1 MSRDAIPKSRFLFS
15 FSRNSS
21 PFTFLLLGAFL
32 SIVPLVRLSPG
43 FTSSTSAELT
53 VNILGSVATDSSM
66 EYFTGAADISEL
78 VSLCCVMSGGGGMA
92 A

>member
-15 FSRNSS
+15 FSRNNS
-21 PFTFLLLGAFL
+21 PFAFLLLGAFL
-32 SIVPLVRLSPG
+32 SILSLVRLSPG
-43 FTSSTSAELT
+43 FISSTSAELT
-53 VNILGSVATDSSM
+53 VNILGSIVTDSSM

-78 VSLCCVMSGGGGMA
+78 VSVCSIISGGGGMA